1 MNLYSPSEVKA
12 LRDKYGFKN
21 SKSLGQNFITDRNT
35 IENIIDG
42 AEISEN
48 DLVIEIG
55 PGMGVLTRAAAGI
68 AKKVIAIEID
78 AGLLPVL
85 EETLADF
92 DNVEVINADIL
103 KTDLNE
109 IIEKN
114 SEVEGVKIENV
125 RILGNLPYYITTPI
139 IMKILEDDVRA
150 DSITA
155 MMQKEVAERI
165 VSDCGS
171 RTYGAVSVAAQYYC
185 EIEHVCTVSRSV
197 FLPPPKVDSAVL
209 RFRIR
214 KEKPVSLESEKAFFK
229 CIKAAFGQRR
239 KTLENSLSGTLGQ
252 DKKII
257 RKALAGAGIDGARRA
272 ETLGIEEF
280 AALANEMV
288 REGVFQG

>member
-1 MNLYSPSEVKA
+1 MNLYSPAEVKA
-12 LRDKYGFKN
+12 LREKHGFKN

-35 IENIIDG
+35 IEKIIEG

-55 PGMGVLTRAAAGI
+55 PGMGVLTRAAAEAG
-68 AKKVIAIEID
+68 KKVIAIEID
-78 AGLLPVL
+78 SGLLPVL
-85 EETLADF
+85 NETLEDF
-92 DNVEVINADIL
+92 DNVEIINADIL

-114 SEVEGVKIENV
+114 RVVDGVSIENV
-125 RILGNLPYYITTPI
+125 RIIGNLPYYITTPI

-185 EIEHVCTVSRSV
+185 EIENVCTVSRNV

-214 KEKPVSLESEKAFFK
+214 NEKPVHLESEKAFFN

-239 KTLENSLSGTLGQ
+239 KTLENSLSGTLGK
-252 DKKII
+252 DKETI
-257 RKALAGAGIDGARRA
+257 RKVLEGAGIEAARRA
-272 ETLGIEEF
+272 ETLSIEEF
-280 AALANEMV
+280 ADLANEMV
-288 REGVFQG
+288 KEKIFQG